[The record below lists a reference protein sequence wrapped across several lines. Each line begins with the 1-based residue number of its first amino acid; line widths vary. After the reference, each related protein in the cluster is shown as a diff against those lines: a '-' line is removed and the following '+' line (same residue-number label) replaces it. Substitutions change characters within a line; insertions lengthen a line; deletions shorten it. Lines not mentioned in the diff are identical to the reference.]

1 MLLKCGPQHGH
12 GQREQVEGQ
21 MAAMINIIGPSDG
34 KYIVTFATED
44 GRSLGLVVSEAH
56 ADVLADIQERIPYGL
71 AVPDVG
77 DAAPFIVEGYEEAK
91 QGYQS

>member
-1 MLLKCGPQHGH
+1 
-12 GQREQVEGQ
+12 
-21 MAAMINIIGPSDG
+21 MAAMINITGPSEG
-34 KYIVTFATED
+34 KYIVAFTTED

-77 DAAPFIVEGYEEAK
+77 DAPFIIEGYEEAK

>member
-1 MLLKCGPQHGH
+1 M
-12 GQREQVEGQ
+12 EGQ
-21 MAAMINIIGPSDG
+21 MAAMISITGPSKG

-77 DAAPFIVEGYEEAK
+77 DAPFIIEGHEEAK

>member
-1 MLLKCGPQHGH
+1 
-12 GQREQVEGQ
+12 
-21 MAAMINIIGPSDG
+21 MAAMINIIGPSEG
-34 KYIVTFATED
+34 KYIVAFTTED

-77 DAAPFIVEGYEEAK
+77 DAPFIIEGYEEAK
-91 QGYQS
+91 HDYQN

>member
-1 MLLKCGPQHGH
+1 MASAN
-12 GQREQVEGQ
+12 RWEGQ
-21 MAAMINIIGPSDG
+21 MAAMINIIGPSEG
-34 KYIVTFATED
+34 RYVIAFTTED

-56 ADVLADIQERIPYGL
+56 AGVLADIQERIPYGL

-77 DAAPFIVEGYEEAK
+77 DAPFVIEGYEEAG

>member
-1 MLLKCGPQHGH
+1 
-12 GQREQVEGQ
+12 
-21 MAAMINIIGPSDG
+21 MAAMINIIGPSEG
-34 KYIVTFATED
+34 KYIIAFATED

-56 ADVLADIQERIPYGL
+56 AEVLAEIQERIPYGL

-77 DAAPFIVEGYEEAK
+77 DAFTIEGYEEAR